1 MRKNKGLKTFILKN
15 RNKFHYLEN
24 THIIKG
30 MKTISHQIKKYKEII
45 QTTYNLQKLQVAL
58 IP

>member
-1 MRKNKGLKTFILKN
+1 MHKNKDLKIFILKN
-15 RNKFHYLEN
+15 RNKSHYLEN

-30 MKTISHQIKKYKEII
+30 MKTISHQIKNYKEII
-45 QTTYNLQKLQVAL
+45 QTTYNLQKHQVAL

>member
-1 MRKNKGLKTFILKN
+1 VHKNKDLKIFILKN
-15 RNKFHYLEN
+15 RNKSHYLEN

-30 MKTISHQIKKYKEII
+30 MKTISHQIKNYKEII
-45 QTTYNLQKLQVAL
+45 QTTYNLQKHQVAL

>member
-1 MRKNKGLKTFILKN
+1 MHKNKDLQIFILKN
-15 RNKFHYLEN
+15 KNKFHYLDN

-30 MKTISHQIKKYKEII
+30 MKTISHQIKNYKEII